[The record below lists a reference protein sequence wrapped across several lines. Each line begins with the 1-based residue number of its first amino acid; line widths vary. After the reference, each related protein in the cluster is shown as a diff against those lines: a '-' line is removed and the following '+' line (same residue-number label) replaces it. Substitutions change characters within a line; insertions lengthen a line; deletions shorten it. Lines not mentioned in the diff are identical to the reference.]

1 MYVQFLDSLPSSSKG
16 TSTAVPSSGTSKV
29 DHVAP
34 TQLRPLFPTVTVE
47 STVVQAVGTLSGKTV
62 SEVGT
67 QASQSSRHHR
77 IRRKRHF
84 PDQKGI
90 LCQRVKR
97 KNGMNFETY

>member
-47 STVVQAVGTLSGKTV
+47 STVVQAVGTLSRKTV

-90 LCQRVKR
+90 FVSESEKEEWDE
-97 KNGMNFETY
+97 F